1 MKRKI
6 NALAVAVFIALT
18 ALIPAGCNGGE
29 NTATET
35 PSQNSVSQSEE
46 TIVETSYPFY
56 DDPESD
62 VSGIPYE
69 KSEISEEKTEEKSS
83 VENKKQESSELH
95 SENKET
101 SSPSEPSAAPEPSE
115 HHKESSEKAVES
127 VSDSEEHSE
136 PEKQNS
142 ISKTETSRAEQVSQK
157 SREPEQQSSIPV
169 AAASVT
175 LDHSSL
181 NMTVGDKVRLTATI
195 SPSDIDDMRLTWEWS
210 DDSVIRIDSTG
221 TVSAIGA
228 GKATITVK
236 TTNNKS
242 AVCTVT
248 VKAKE
253 VSKPTEQSSKSAE
266 NSKPSET
273 SKNTEVD
280 PILKPYAEPYDWDT
294 IIADLRSVGE
304 KQYGMIWED
313 SLWVKN
319 RGQDYGSKYDDEL
332 GYEMVDGHY
341 KGNCQFVFPESTKDA
356 DNPESFRRGCL
367 YIYKMLDKRMK
378 QNNDTLKDALFKVV
392 IEDVGKGE
400 YWVYV
405 LYT

>member
-6 NALAVAVFIALT
+6 NVLAVAVFIALT
-18 ALIPAGCNGGE
+18 ALIPARCSNGE
-29 NTATET
+29 NTASET
-35 PSQNSVSQSEE
+35 PSQNSVSQAEE
-46 TIVETSYPFY
+46 TIVETSYPFN
-56 DDPESD
+56 DDPEGV
-62 VSGIPYE
+62 VSAIPSE
-69 KSEISEEKTEEKSS
+69 KSDISDIKAEEESSEASTKS
-83 VENKKQESSELH
+83 QSSELH
-95 SENKET
+95 SEIEDT
-101 SSPSEPSAAPEPSE
+101 SSPSEPSATSDSSDV
-115 HHKESSEKAVES
+115 HKETSEKAVEPTS
-127 VSDSEEHSE
+127 VWEEHSK

-142 ISKTETSRAEQVSQK
+142 IPKTETSKAEQVSRS
-157 SREPEQQSSIPV
+157 SREPEQQISRPV
-169 AAASVT
+169 TAASVA

-195 SPSDIDDMRLTWEWS
+195 SPADTDDMRLTWEWS

-242 AVCTVT
+242 AVWTVT
-248 VKAKE
+248 VTAKE
-253 VSKPTEQSSKSAE
+253 VSKSTEQSSKPVES
-266 NSKPSET
+266 SKTNES
-273 SKNTEVD
+273 SKNTELD
-280 PILKPYAEPYDWDT
+280 PVLKPYAEPYDWDA

-304 KQYGMIWED
+304 KQYGMVWED

-319 RGQDYGSKYDDEL
+319 RGQDYGSKLDDEW
-332 GYEMVDGHY
+332 GYEIIDGHY
-341 KGNCQFVFPESTKDA
+341 KGTCQFVFPESTRDA